1 MEAYF
6 LPLSQLQPVYSISSH
21 FRVKTMEGSHE
32 PQLPVVSPPAAQP
45 ALPIQPVSAAPP
57 ARRPGRF
64 LMFRR
69 AIRLLFRRWL
79 YAMAIVFRWIRPVAG
94 FAAVIIALLGVI
106 GWMAALLWW
115 PSGGA
120 PKDVRV
126 APLPPAS
133 AVETFLQGQQTYNA
147 ELMWQAYS
155 PDYQAAQLQR
165 GATKAVL
172 QAQAD
177 SQRRR
182 GLQYVHSDYIGG
194 VKLDDGRSMYFYT
207 VDLALE
213 SQHAKFPY
221 IFTADPEGK
230 IVDIDSPFTRQQS
243 SGQ

>member
-1 MEAYF
+1 
-6 LPLSQLQPVYSISSH
+6 
-21 FRVKTMEGSHE
+21 MEGSHE
-32 PQLPVVSPPAAQP
+32 PQLPVVSAPAVLAAQP
-45 ALPIQPVSAAPP
+45 TPIPIAPP

-64 LMFRR
+64 LVFRR
-69 AIRLLFRRWL
+69 LIRLLFRRWL
-79 YAMAIVFRWIRPVAG
+79 YAMAILFRWLRPVLG
-94 FAAVIIALLGVI
+94 FVVAIVALLGVI
-106 GWMAALLWW
+106 GWMAVQLWW
-115 PSGGA
+115 PSGDSPRDA
-120 PKDVRV
+120 RV
-126 APLPPAS
+126 APLAPAS

-155 PDYQAAQLQR
+155 ADYQAAQLER

-194 VKLDDGRSMYFYT
+194 VKLEDGRSMYFYT
-207 VDLALE
+207 VDLALQA
-213 SQHAKFPY
+213 QHGKFPY